1 MAHQLELGQPGS
13 TTKGS
18 STKGVRERR
27 PTAILGPTELRIS
40 EALQARRQDFNQGAH
55 TVTGG

>member
-18 STKGVRERR
+18 STKGVRER
-27 PTAILGPTELRIS
+27 TAILGPTELRIS